1 MRMRMRMRMQNENEN
16 ENNENEN
23 SEESLLCIKSQHF
36 TVIVTKTSVLGQKNY
51 RAGQACYRVKS

>member
-1 MRMRMRMRMQNENEN
+1 MRMRMRMRMQNE
-16 ENNENEN
+16 NENEN